1 MTWPRYSLLDHTV
14 FDRALKS
21 HYGDAEIEDLW
32 NGYFAVST
40 CLASNSLFLITR
52 GPVWKAVRATSSI
65 PGLLPPVYCEDG
77 RVLVDGSL
85 LDNVPVK
92 SMRALKSGPNVV
104 IGLKSDELRCDTVD
118 YSALPSRG
126 RMLRQLLNPFARRQL
141 PRAPGVATLLLRSL
155 MVRRERLSDSLERDD
170 LLINPPL
177 PDDASVMDW
186 HRHAELAELA
196 YDHTT
201 KVIADQRA
209 RGHPLF
215 R

>member
-1 MTWPRYSLLDHTV
+1 M
-14 FDRALKS
+14 
-21 HYGDAEIEDLW
+21 
-32 NGYFAVST
+32 
-40 CLASNSLFLITR
+40 
-52 GPVWKAVRATSSI
+52 
-65 PGLLPPVYCEDG
+65 
-77 RVLVDGSL
+77 
-85 LDNVPVK
+85 
-92 SMRALKSGPNVV
+92 
-104 IGLKSDELRCDTVD
+104 
-118 YSALPSRG
+118 
-126 RMLRQLLNPFARRQL
+126 
-141 PRAPGVATLLLRSL
+141 LLRSL